1 MKEAKRTIL
10 DMLAAGKITADEAG
24 RLLAALEREPSPSA
38 APAGGDAP
46 KPKPRYLRVQIEDQ
60 NSKGP
65 VNVNVR
71 VPIGLLRAGVKL
83 ASVIP
88 AEARSRVTMVVNRN
102 GHQIDLN
109 NLTAENLE
117 EVIENIDDLQV
128 NVDDASH
135 TRIRMFCE

>member
-1 MKEAKRTIL
+1 
-10 DMLAAGKITADEAG
+10 MLAAGKITAEEAE
-24 RLLAALEREPSPSA
+24 RLLAALEREPSSSA
-38 APAGGDAP
+38 APAGGAP
-46 KPKPRYLRVQIEDQ
+46 KAKPRFLRVQIEDH
-60 NSKGP
+60 NCKGP

-71 VPIGLLRAGVKL
+71 VPIQLLRAGVKL